1 MQGWPIHGLT
11 HVVLVVVGAT
21 VDDVVDVEV
30 DVDVVVVVCANA
42 APGTKA
48 MAPDAEPAST

>member
-1 MQGWPIHGLT
+1 VQGWPIHGLT

-48 MAPDAEPAST
+48 MAATRAT